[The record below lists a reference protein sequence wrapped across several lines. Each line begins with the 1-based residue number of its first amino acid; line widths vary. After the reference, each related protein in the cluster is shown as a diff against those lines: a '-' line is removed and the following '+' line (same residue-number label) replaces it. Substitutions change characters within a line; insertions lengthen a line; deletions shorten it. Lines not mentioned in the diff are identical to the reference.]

1 MQAEKLSDLISIVV
15 NILLEIILFLY
26 FMLNM
31 DEAVNINRRFIN
43 LYENGDINELK
54 DFNEQLNIIAEMYR
68 V

>member
-1 MQAEKLSDLISIVV
+1 
-15 NILLEIILFLY
+15 
-26 FMLNM
+26 M
-31 DEAVNINRRFIN
+31 DEADNINRRFIN